1 MILKTQLK
9 GKFDLSKY
17 RKLIL
22 KNESLKKLM
31 EKEIINHNSYSEP
44 HSSHRAKIKIYE
56 DKIEKLENYKAIIS
70 NENSQMLN
78 SYSNIQ
84 KIFPSKVEDNLKDI
98 IIKYEEKGY
107 KKLNY
112 SLKK

>member
-1 MILKTQLK
+1 MILKNKLK

-31 EKEIINHNSYSEP
+31 EKEIKNNNSYSEP

-56 DKIEKLENYKAIIS
+56 EKIEKLENYKAIIS

-84 KIFPSKVEDNLKDI
+84 KIFP
-98 IIKYEEKGY
+98 
-107 KKLNY
+107 
-112 SLKK
+112 